1 MYVQA
6 LPSSD
11 LNVVFNE
18 AAEGPLVVEL
28 PQGVTFRQKVVVGC
42 DDLTVIGNGS
52 TIVWDDHNGM
62 SPGFGTGD
70 SATLCIKGRNVVF
83 RDLVVENSFDYLKAR
98 RQREEDPSSMMGLQA
113 VAVFVEPSAG
123 DVSFQGCRLLGWQ
136 DTLFADGRSCT
147 FQDCFIRGNVDFV
160 FGRSNALFHGC
171 TIESCGAGFVAAPST
186 MEGDDG
192 FVFEDCTFI
201 CDDAVDDGGVYL
213 ARPWH
218 PGGRPG
224 VRSAA
229 VFRDCR
235 FARHV
240 NRDLWTSMRD
250 SKGVVHTPD
259 ESRFIV
265 DRLTCRWV

>member
-1 MYVQA
+1 M
-6 LPSSD
+6 PSSD
-11 LNVVFNE
+11 LNAVLNE
-18 AAEGPLVVEL
+18 AYDGPIVVEL
-28 PQGVTFRQKVVVGC
+28 PHWGTFRQKVVVERS
-42 DDLTVIGNGS
+42 DLTVLGNGC

-83 RDLVVENSFDYLKAR
+83 KDLVVENSFDYCKAR

-113 VAVFVEPSAG
+113 VAVFVEPSAD

-136 DTLFADGRSCT
+136 DTLFADGRRCT
-147 FQDCFIRGNVDFV
+147 FQDCFIKGNVDFV
-160 FGRSNALFHGC
+160 FGRSNALFSGC

-186 MEGDDG
+186 LEGDDG
-192 FVFEDCTFI
+192 FVFENCSFI
-201 CDDAVDDGGVYL
+201 CGEAVDDGCVYL

-224 VRSAA
+224 VCSAA
-229 VFRDCR
+229 AFRNCW
-235 FARHV
+235 FSRHV
-240 NRDLWTSMRD
+240 DRTLWTSMRD

-259 ESRFIV
+259 ESRFVV
-265 DRLTCRWV
+265 DWHTCRWL